1 MTNRLV
7 SGCEETVVYT
17 DREQLRIPLTELVPV
32 THAFPTVH
40 TASFEDEGGPYEPGH
55 RGSKAVHVLNLPH

>member
-40 TASFEDEGGPYEPGH
+40 TASFENVGGRTKSGQGERWLY
-55 RGSKAVHVLNLPH
+55 R